1 MKAQNSLPAGYR
13 EVCRIDLQK
22 DKKLALLVNGAALLI
37 GVVMVV
43 PMHFHISIATLFDLS
58 EGFVPYLLRFLC
70 MLLGLTLYIILHE
83 LVHAAAMRLSGTQKV
98 NFGFTGLY
106 AFAGS
111 ADYYDRPHYILIA
124 LAPIVVWGV
133 VLGLLCGLVLG
144 GLHHSG
150 HQHLRRSRRPLYHL
164 PDGKAATGPAGSGLR
179 CPHDSLCATDGRL
192 NTVRFCCILGK
203 RMIGW

>member
-58 EGFVPYLLRFLC
+58 EGFVPYLLRLLC

-133 VLGLLCGLVLG
+133 VLGLLCALVPPAWFWVVYIIQVTNI
-144 GLHHSG
+144 SG
-150 HQHLRRSRRPLYHL
+150 AAGDLYITYRMAKL
-164 PDGKAATGPAGSGLR
+164 PPDLLVQDSGVR
-179 CPHDSLCATDGRL
+179 MTVYAPQTDG
-192 NTVRFCCILGK
+192 
-203 RMIGW
+203 

>member
-37 GVVMVV
+37 GAVMIV

-70 MLLGLTLYIILHE
+70 MLLGLMLYIVLHE

-133 VLGLLCGLVLG
+133 VLGLLCALVPPAWFWVVYIIQVTNI
-144 GLHHSG
+144 SG
-150 HQHLRRSRRPLYHL
+150 AAGDLYVTYRMAKL
-164 PDGKAATGPAGSGLR
+164 PPDLLVQDSGVR
-179 CPHDSLCATDGRL
+179 MTVYAPQTDG
-192 NTVRFCCILGK
+192 
-203 RMIGW
+203 

>member
-133 VLGLLCGLVLG
+133 VLGLLCALVPPAWFWVVYIIQVTNI
-144 GLHHSG
+144 SG
-150 HQHLRRSRRPLYHL
+150 AAGDLYITYRMAKL
-164 PDGKAATGPAGSGLR
+164 PPDLLVQDSGVR
-179 CPHDSLCATDGRL
+179 MTVFAPQTDG
-192 NTVRFCCILGK
+192 
-203 RMIGW
+203 

>member
-22 DKKLALLVNGAALLI
+22 DKKLALLVNGAALII

-133 VLGLLCGLVLG
+133 VLGLLCALVPPAWFWVVYIIQVTNI
-144 GLHHSG
+144 SG
-150 HQHLRRSRRPLYHL
+150 AAGDLYITYRMAKL
-164 PDGKAATGPAGSGLR
+164 PPDLLVQDSGVR
-179 CPHDSLCATDGRL
+179 MTVYAPQTDG
-192 NTVRFCCILGK
+192 
-203 RMIGW
+203 

>member
-1 MKAQNSLPAGYR
+1 MKAQTALPAGYR

-37 GVVMVV
+37 GAAMIV
-43 PMHFHISIATLFDLS
+43 PMHFHISITTLFDLS
-58 EGFVPYLLRFLC
+58 EGFVPYLLRFFC
-70 MLLGLTLYIILHE
+70 MLLGLTLYIVLHE
-83 LVHAAAMRLSGTQKV
+83 LVHAAAMRLSGTRKV

-133 VLGLLCGLVLG
+133 VLGLLCALVPPAWFWVVYIIQVTNI
-144 GLHHSG
+144 SG
-150 HQHLRRSRRPLYHL
+150 AAGDLYITYRMAKL
-164 PDGKAATGPAGSGLR
+164 PPDLLVQDSGVR
-179 CPHDSLCATDGRL
+179 MTVYAPQTDG
-192 NTVRFCCILGK
+192 
-203 RMIGW
+203 

>member
-37 GVVMVV
+37 GAVMIV

-133 VLGLLCGLVLG
+133 VLGLLCALVPPAWFWVVYIIQVTNI
-144 GLHHSG
+144 SG
-150 HQHLRRSRRPLYHL
+150 AAGDLYITYRMAKL
-164 PDGKAATGPAGSGLR
+164 PPDLLVQDSGVR
-179 CPHDSLCATDGRL
+179 MTVFAPQTDG
-192 NTVRFCCILGK
+192 
-203 RMIGW
+203 

>member
-37 GVVMVV
+37 GAVMIV

-70 MLLGLTLYIILHE
+70 MLLGLMLYIVLHE
-83 LVHAAAMRLSGTQKV
+83 LVHAAAMRLSGTRKV

-133 VLGLLCGLVLG
+133 VLGLLCALVPPAWFWVVYIIQVTNI
-144 GLHHSG
+144 SG
-150 HQHLRRSRRPLYHL
+150 AAGDLYITYRMAKL
-164 PDGKAATGPAGSGLR
+164 PPDLLVQDSGVR
-179 CPHDSLCATDGRL
+179 MTVYAPQTDG
-192 NTVRFCCILGK
+192 
-203 RMIGW
+203 

>member
-37 GVVMVV
+37 GAVMIV

-124 LAPIVVWGV
+124 LAPSVVWGG
-133 VLGLLCGLVLG
+133 VLGLLCALVPPAWFWVVYIIQVTNI
-144 GLHHSG
+144 SG
-150 HQHLRRSRRPLYHL
+150 AAGDLYITYRMAKL
-164 PDGKAATGPAGSGLR
+164 PPDLLVQDSGVR
-179 CPHDSLCATDGRL
+179 MTVYAPQTDG
-192 NTVRFCCILGK
+192 
-203 RMIGW
+203 

>member
-37 GVVMVV
+37 GAVMIV

-133 VLGLLCGLVLG
+133 VLGLLCALVPPAWFWVVYIIQVTNI
-144 GLHHSG
+144 SG
-150 HQHLRRSRRPLYHL
+150 AAGDLYITYRMPKL
-164 PDGKAATGPAGSGLR
+164 PPDLLVQDSGVR
-179 CPHDSLCATDGRL
+179 MTVYAPQTDG
-192 NTVRFCCILGK
+192 
-203 RMIGW
+203 

>member
-22 DKKLALLVNGAALLI
+22 DKKLALLVNGAALII
-37 GVVMVV
+37 GAVMIV

-133 VLGLLCGLVLG
+133 VLGLLCALVPPAWFWVVYIIQVTNI
-144 GLHHSG
+144 SG
-150 HQHLRRSRRPLYHL
+150 AAGDLYITYRMAKL
-164 PDGKAATGPAGSGLR
+164 PPDLLVQDSGVR
-179 CPHDSLCATDGRL
+179 MTVYAPQTDG
-192 NTVRFCCILGK
+192 
-203 RMIGW
+203 

>member
-1 MKAQNSLPAGYR
+1 
-13 EVCRIDLQK
+13 
-22 DKKLALLVNGAALLI
+22 
-37 GVVMVV
+37 
-43 PMHFHISIATLFDLS
+43 
-58 EGFVPYLLRFLC
+58 

-133 VLGLLCGLVLG
+133 VLGLLCALVPPAWFWVVYIIQVTNI
-144 GLHHSG
+144 SG
-150 HQHLRRSRRPLYHL
+150 AAGDLYVTYRMAKL
-164 PDGKAATGPAGSGLR
+164 PPDLLVQDSGVR
-179 CPHDSLCATDGRL
+179 MTVYAPQTDG
-192 NTVRFCCILGK
+192 
-203 RMIGW
+203 

>member
-1 MKAQNSLPAGYR
+1 MKAQNSLPASYR

-37 GVVMVV
+37 GAVMIV

-70 MLLGLTLYIILHE
+70 MLLGLMLYIVLHE
-83 LVHAAAMRLSGTQKV
+83 LVHAAAMRLSGTEKV
-98 NFGFTGLY
+98 NFGFTGPY

-111 ADYYDRPHYILIA
+111 ADYYDRLHYILIA

-133 VLGLLCGLVLG
+133 VLGLLCALVPPAWFWVVYIIQVTNI
-144 GLHHSG
+144 SG
-150 HQHLRRSRRPLYHL
+150 AAGDLYITYRMAKL
-164 PDGKAATGPAGSGLR
+164 PPDLLVQDSGVR
-179 CPHDSLCATDGRL
+179 MTVYAPQTDG
-192 NTVRFCCILGK
+192 
-203 RMIGW
+203 

>member
-37 GVVMVV
+37 GAVMIV

-133 VLGLLCGLVLG
+133 VLGLLCALVPPAWFWVVYIIQVTNI
-144 GLHHSG
+144 SG
-150 HQHLRRSRRPLYHL
+150 AAGDLYITYRMAKL
-164 PDGKAATGPAGSGLR
+164 PPDLLVQDSGVR
-179 CPHDSLCATDGRL
+179 MTVYAPQTDG
-192 NTVRFCCILGK
+192 
-203 RMIGW
+203 

>member
-37 GVVMVV
+37 GAVMIV

-58 EGFVPYLLRFLC
+58 EGFVPYLLRLLC

-133 VLGLLCGLVLG
+133 VLGLLCALVPPAWFWVVYIIQVTNI
-144 GLHHSG
+144 SG
-150 HQHLRRSRRPLYHL
+150 AAGDLYVTYRMAKL
-164 PDGKAATGPAGSGLR
+164 PPDLLVQDSGVR
-179 CPHDSLCATDGRL
+179 MTVYAPQTDG
-192 NTVRFCCILGK
+192 
-203 RMIGW
+203 